1 MYTSMCKHKHTVL
14 EHPHLLWPWSCHA
27 HLSHSMGL
35 ETNCWAQVV
44 CKKELNKEGSTQ
56 SNTWAG
62 EFDPQ
67 VTGILPSEGREAA

>member
-1 MYTSMCKHKHTVL
+1 
-14 EHPHLLWPWSCHA
+14 
-27 HLSHSMGL
+27 MGL